1 MAAVLSSALLLLYA
15 STTAYMV
22 FALLNLLSTIFLTT
36 AVIFEL
42 ALRESYPQPILS
54 LAAGFPAAKTGYCVM
69 TGSLTVNVCFD
80 LLMCVFRFSW
90 QSLQDTSGRRNRVLE
105 SFSALA
111 RKPFCQS
118 RLC

>member
-1 MAAVLSSALLLLYA
+1 MAAVLSSALLILYA

-54 LAAGFPAAKTGYCVM
+54 LAVGFPAAKMGYCVM
-69 TGSLTVNVCFD
+69 TGSLTVNVCF
-80 LLMCVFRFSW
+80 
-90 QSLQDTSGRRNRVLE
+90 
-105 SFSALA
+105 
-111 RKPFCQS
+111 
-118 RLC
+118 